1 MSWLKK
7 ILKLL
12 KPKKKPRPD
21 PVPAPPLPVPPAN
34 DLVDAIN
41 VQRAAHSLP
50 PLRADARL
58 MRAAE
63 EWAEAMAA
71 NQVLDHGN
79 FAGRM
84 VDVVPGARGKAE
96 NIAFPSPDDPQSQPV
111 YGMGYKT
118 VPDVVRGWMNSAG
131 HRRNILGAFNAVG
144 VGRAVARNGAVYW
157 VADMA
162 SL

>member
-79 FAGRM
+79 FAG
-84 VDVVPGARGKAE
+84 
-96 NIAFPSPDDPQSQPV
+96 
-111 YGMGYKT
+111 
-118 VPDVVRGWMNSAG
+118 